1 MQVKVKFY
9 GSLRK
14 LTRAKEINVEVP
26 EGSSVMELITHLSDI
41 YGEEFEREV
50 IDKGKIKRLVRIA
63 LNEEDIEDLSEKLE
77 EGDEVSFTSR

>member
-1 MQVKVKFY
+1 LQVKVKFY

-26 EGSSVMELITHLSDI
+26 EGSSVMELITYLSDI

>member
-26 EGSSVMELITHLSDI
+26 EGSSVMELITYLSDI

>member
-1 MQVKVKFY
+1 VKFY

>member
-1 MQVKVKFY
+1 VKFY

-26 EGSSVMELITHLSDI
+26 EGSSVMELITYLSDI